1 MTDQRQLYR
10 VAIDRTGLVRRGDQ
24 AYSCHVIDLTEQG
37 VRLEINETSAFQAG
51 DELQLE
57 FALTDADRLACT
69 IQVTNLRLPYI
80 GGAIVQMAAEQ
91 QKRLSTFIEQVNG
104 LSMTGF

>member
-1 MTDQRQLYR
+1 MTDQRHLYR
-10 VAIDRTGLVRRGDQ
+10 ITIDRTGLVRSGDQ

-37 VRLEINETSAFQAG
+37 VRIEINGTFAFRAG

-57 FALTDADRLACT
+57 FALTDVDLLVCT
-69 IQVTNLRLPYI
+69 IQVTNLRPPYI
-80 GGAIVQMAAEQ
+80 GGAIVQIAAEQ